1 MKSLNYLMDNIL
13 YQISKIALNICLKN
27 REKRL
32 TILQKIYINKIESRI
47 KFRITRVYYLELL
60 IRSTRKIFGS
70 TKCKITKDRSG
81 EDVLHLEITE
91 VVLVHC
97 NIVNNDYRKDLRVLQ
112 EYTFAPNKLFSQLLD
127 VSPKNVIFSKTF
139 DSEPSD
145 IEVWFTDENPKPLEI
160 EDKISITLVIN
171 ESVKYEQLCAI

>member
-1 MKSLNYLMDNIL
+1 MP
-13 YQISKIALNICLKN
+13 
-27 REKRL
+27 
-32 TILQKIYINKIESRI
+32 
-47 KFRITRVYYLELL
+47 
-60 IRSTRKIFGS
+60 
-70 TKCKITKDRSG
+70 
-81 EDVLHLEITE
+81 HLGITE
-91 VVLVHC
+91 VATIHC
-97 NIVNNDYRKDLRVLQ
+97 NIANNDYQEDSRVLH
-112 EYTFAPNKLFSQLLD
+112 TFAPNKLFSQLLD